1 MLFHKIYRNMGV
13 KSALDSFK
21 ISLRV
26 KSRLDPHVFIMNSPA
41 GGEYRQRWKIKKVC
55 KTKLFQKATPL

>member
-1 MLFHKIYRNMGV
+1 MVI

-26 KSRLDPHVFIMNSPA
+26 KSRLDPKHDSVKSP
-41 GGEYRQRWKIKKVC
+41 
-55 KTKLFQKATPL
+55 LNLL